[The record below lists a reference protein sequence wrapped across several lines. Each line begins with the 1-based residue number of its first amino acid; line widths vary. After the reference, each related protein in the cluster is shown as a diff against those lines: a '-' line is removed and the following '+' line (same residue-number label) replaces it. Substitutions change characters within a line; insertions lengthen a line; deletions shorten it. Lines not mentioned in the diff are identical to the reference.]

1 MIAPAER
8 SEADVSGSGVTVVS
22 DDVVSYASWL
32 LRYMADSIE
41 SVDNYYDYTDYTNN
55 SIYDYNFNYNEV

>member
-41 SVDNYYDYTDYTNN
+41 SVDNYYDYADYTNN
-55 SIYDYNFNYNEV
+55 TIYDYNFNYNEV